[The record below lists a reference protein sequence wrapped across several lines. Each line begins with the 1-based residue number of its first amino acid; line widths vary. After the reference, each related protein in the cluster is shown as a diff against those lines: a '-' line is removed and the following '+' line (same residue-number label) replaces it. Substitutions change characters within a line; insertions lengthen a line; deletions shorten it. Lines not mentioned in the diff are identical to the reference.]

1 VPPEISLGQ
10 FAPRLSAL
18 AAEAGRLI
26 LDLSNAGIDVAA
38 KDDLS
43 PVTNADL
50 RAEERLLA
58 GLREILPG
66 VPVLAEE
73 SASRGDIPDIGDTFL
88 VLDPLD
94 GTREFVAGRPEY
106 TVNIGLV
113 TGGRPVLGVL
123 HAPALGRTYWG
134 AVGHGA
140 WRAIHAPGAV
150 PDGEAYTAIATRTPP
165 AGAVALTSRGY
176 NDATTEAFLDA
187 LGVAE
192 RQRLGSAYKFALV
205 AEGSADLYPRF
216 GTTMEWDLAAGH
228 ALVEA
233 AGGVVLT
240 PDGLNIPYA
249 KAETGF
255 RNGPFVAWGRAPA
268 R

>member
-1 VPPEISLGQ
+1 VPPVDDLIQS
-10 FAPRLSAL
+10 APRLAAL
-18 AAEAGRLI
+18 AADAGRLI
-26 LDLSNAGIDVAA
+26 LDLVRAGIDVSA

-50 RAEERLLA
+50 CAEERLLA
-58 GLREILPG
+58 GLHDILPG

-73 SASRGDIPDIGDTFL
+73 SASRGDIPDVGDTFL
-88 VLDPLD
+88 VIDPLD

-113 TGGRPVLGVL
+113 AGGRPVLGVL

-134 AVGHGA
+134 VVGHGA
-140 WRAIHAPGAV
+140 MRAIHAPGAV
-150 PDGEAYTAIATRTPP
+150 PAADGFEPIATRPR
-165 AGAVALTSRGY
+165 AAAALALTSRGY
-176 NDATTEAFLDA
+176 NDAATEAFLDE
-187 LGVAE
+187 LGIGE

-216 GTTMEWDLAAGH
+216 GPTMEWDLAAGH

-240 PDGLNIPYA
+240 PEGQAIRYA

-255 RNGPFVAWGRAPA
+255 RNGPFVAWGRPPGV
-268 R
+268 